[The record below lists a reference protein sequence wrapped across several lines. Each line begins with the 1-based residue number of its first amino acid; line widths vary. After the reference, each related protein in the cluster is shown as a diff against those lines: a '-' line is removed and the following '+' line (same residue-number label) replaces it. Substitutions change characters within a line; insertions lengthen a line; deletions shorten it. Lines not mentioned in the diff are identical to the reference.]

1 MRKFGRLGL
10 VGALALVGA
19 VVLVA
24 AGHGSS
30 LGGRQ
35 HVAIQIT
42 AKDTDSEPGVGKGTF
57 KLIVGPG
64 KLGADRGPMTY
75 AEGIYRR
82 GTQDGQ
88 YFELG
93 RGTDTLEGKAGTLV
107 IRREDRLVNVFDRIV
122 ITGTWNAVSGTGAY
136 AGVKGGGRHA
146 SLELASGIF
155 HVQYEG
161 ILTVP

>member
-1 MRKFGRLGL
+1 MSKFGRLGL
-10 VGALALVGA
+10 VGAVTLVGA
-19 VVLVA
+19 AGLVVT
-24 AGHGSS
+24 GQTSS

-35 HVAIQIT
+35 SVIIQIT
-42 AKDTDSEPGVGKGTF
+42 ARDTEPGVGKGTF
-57 KLIVGPG
+57 KLIAGPG
-64 KLGADRGPMTY
+64 KLEVDRGVITY
-75 AEGIYRR
+75 AESILQR

-107 IRREDRLVNVFDRIV
+107 IRREDRLVNVFDRTV
-122 ITGTWNAVSGTGAY
+122 VTGPWTAVSGTGVY

-146 SLELASGIF
+146 ALELANGTF

-161 ILTVP
+161 FLTVP